1 MTILDSLIDSLR
13 NRDEDFEL
21 TDEGSIDKYIGVLIK
36 DINNSS
42 FEMIHPFLVQRI
54 IVSLSFYENK
64 TIGRINPVGKPLLNR
79 DLDICPI
86 NHKWIYRGAVCML
99 SHLENGVRPEI

>member
-1 MTILDSLIDSLR
+1 
-13 NRDEDFEL
+13 
-21 TDEGSIDKYIGVLIK
+21 
-36 DINNSS
+36 
-42 FEMIHPFLVQRI
+42 MIHPFLVQRI

-86 NHKWIYRGAVCML
+86 NHKWIYRGAVSML
-99 SHLENGVRPEI
+99 SYLENSVRPEIQITVHQTARYSMNPIWSHELTIMIIGRYLIDNIDSGVIYTID